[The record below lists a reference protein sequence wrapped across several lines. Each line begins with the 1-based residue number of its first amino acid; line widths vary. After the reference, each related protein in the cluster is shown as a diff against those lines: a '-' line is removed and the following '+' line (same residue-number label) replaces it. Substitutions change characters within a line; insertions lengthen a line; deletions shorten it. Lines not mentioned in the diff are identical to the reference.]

1 MKTKLLNS
9 GKKAAG
15 AVAMIALA
23 LIIGAI
29 LVIISGNKPIEAYAT
44 IISGAFGSKLRVSEL
59 LIKMIPLTIMALG
72 ISIAYK
78 AQLWNIGA
86 DGQFTMGA
94 IASAAIGIYVE
105 LPPFLVVPLSIL
117 SAILAGGL
125 WAGLAGWLKTK
136 FNANEVITTLMLNYI
151 ATYFLA
157 FLVYGP
163 MMDPQGEL
171 AQSEILKESLRIP
184 LLFSNY
190 RIHAGIVI
198 MILIILLM
206 FFFWKTPL
214 GYKTDLIG
222 QGEKVSTYAGI
233 NVKRT
238 IIITM
243 MISGAFAGLA
253 GWNETYGVQ
262 YRLLEGISSGYGD
275 IAVVIALL
283 GELNP
288 LGIVI
293 SSFFFSILMVG
304 GSCMQRMTNVP
315 YSIVDVIKGL
325 IIIFV
330 IARTAF
336 RNTAIKYTIKEWIGR
351 RKNYAK

>member
-1 MKTKLLNS
+1 VKDKFINS

-15 AVAMIALA
+15 AVVMIVVAL
-23 LIIGAI
+23 LIGAI
-29 LVIISGNKPIEAYAT
+29 LVILSGNSPFEAYST
-44 IISGAFGSKLRVSEL
+44 IISGAFGSKQRLSEL
-59 LIKMIPLTIMALG
+59 FVKMIPLTIMAYG
-72 ISIAYK
+72 VSIAFK

-86 DGQFTMGA
+86 DGQFIIGA
-94 IASAAIGIYVE
+94 IASAAIGIYVN
-105 LPPFLVVPLSIL
+105 LPSYIIVPVSVL
-117 SAILAGGL
+117 SAMLAGAL

-136 FNANEVITTLMLNYI
+136 FNANEVITTLMFNYI

-163 MMDPQGEL
+163 MMDPNGEL
-171 AQSEILKESLRIP
+171 AQSKVLNDSLKIP
-184 LLFSNY
+184 LLFSNL
-190 RIHAGIVI
+190 RIHGGIII
-198 MILIILLM
+198 MILIIVLM
-206 FFFWKTPL
+206 FFFWKTSL
-214 GYKTDLIG
+214 GYKVDLIG
-222 QGEKVSTYAGI
+222 QGEKVSTYAGV
-233 NVKRT
+233 NVKKT

-288 LGIVI
+288 LGIVV
-293 SSFFFSILMVG
+293 SSFFFSILKVG
-304 GSCMQRMTNVP
+304 GASMQRMTNVP
-315 YSIVDVIKGL
+315 YSIVDVIQGL

-336 RNTAIKYTIKEWIGR
+336 KITPIKEWIGR
-351 RKNYAK
+351 RKNNVK

>member
-15 AVAMIALA
+15 AVAMIVLA
-23 LIIGAI
+23 LLIGAI
-29 LVIISGNKPIEAYAT
+29 LVILSGNSPIEAYST
-44 IISGAFGSKLRVSEL
+44 IFSGAFGSKLRLAEL
-59 LIKMIPLTIMALG
+59 FVKMIPLTIMALG
-72 ISIAYK
+72 ISIAYR

-94 IASAAIGIYVE
+94 IASAAVGIYFD
-105 LPPFLVVPLSIL
+105 LPPFIIAPLAVI
-117 SAILAGGL
+117 SAILAGAL

-136 FNANEVITTLMLNYI
+136 FNANEVITTLMLNYV

-163 MMDPQGEL
+163 MMDPGGEL
-171 AQSEILKESLRIP
+171 AQSKILGESLRIP
-184 LLFSNY
+184 LIFSNY
-190 RIHAGIVI
+190 RIHAGIIV
-198 MILIILLM
+198 MILIIAMM

-222 QGEKVSTYAGI
+222 QGEKVSTYAGV

-238 IIITM
+238 IILTM
-243 MISGAFAGLA
+243 MISGAFSGLA
-253 GWNETYGVQ
+253 GWNETFGVQ

-283 GELNP
+283 GDLNP
-288 LGIVI
+288 LGIIV

-304 GSCMQRMTNVP
+304 GACMQRMTDVP

-330 IARTAF
+330 IARAAF
-336 RNTAIKYTIKEWIGR
+336 RNTSIKDTIKGWIGR
-351 RKNYAK
+351 RNKDVK

>member
-9 GKKAAG
+9 GKKATG
-15 AVAMIALA
+15 AVVMIALA
-23 LIIGAI
+23 LLIGAV
-29 LVIISGNKPIEAYAT
+29 LVIISGNSPIEAYST
-44 IISGAFGSKLRVSEL
+44 IISGAFGSKLRLSEL

-105 LPPFLVVPLSIL
+105 LPPFLIIPLSIL
-117 SAILAGGL
+117 SAILAGAL

-136 FNANEVITTLMLNYI
+136 FNANEVITTLMFNYI

-163 MMDPQGEL
+163 MMDPNGEL
-171 AQSEILKESLRIP
+171 AQSQVLKDSLKIP
-184 LLFSNY
+184 LLFSNC
-190 RIHAGIVI
+190 RIHAGIII
-198 MILIILLM
+198 MILIIVLM
-206 FFFWKTPL
+206 LFFWKTPL

-222 QGEKVSTYAGI
+222 QGEKVSTYAGV

-336 RNTAIKYTIKEWIGR
+336 RNTTIKEWIRR
-351 RKNYAK
+351 RKNDVK